1 MLGEDVM
8 LHVKKLRLLQKRGD
22 DIPKDKAIE
31 KTRKY
36 LTVVGNAI
44 ADLCARAGAGML
56 SGCRLPAEELHPKLW
71 QARNSTPKQWLCLP
85 EFDHQNVRQHLAQ
98 ALSSDRAPLF
108 RKDCCQGIP
117 VITSS
122 ARYR

>member
-1 MLGEDVM
+1 MYRWEGMLGEEVM

-44 ADLCARAGAGML
+44 ADLCARASAGTL
-56 SGCRLPAEELHPKLW
+56 PGCRLPSDELHPKLW
-71 QARNSTPKQWLCLP
+71 QARDTSPKQP
-85 EFDHQNVRQHLAQ
+85 SRP
-98 ALSSDRAPLF
+98 LSS
-108 RKDCCQGIP
+108 C
-117 VITSS
+117 
-122 ARYR
+122 

>member
-44 ADLCARAGAGML
+44 SHLCSRAGAGTL
-56 SGCRLPAEELHPKLW
+56 SSTKLSSDELHSKLW
-71 QARNSTPKQWLCLP
+71 QAW
-85 EFDHQNVRQHLAQ
+85 HLRTLSA
-98 ALSSDRAPLF
+98 AWLSSKLML
-108 RKDCCQGIP
+108 
-117 VITSS
+117 TSPTV
-122 ARYR
+122 

>member
-1 MLGEDVM
+1 MGWCRWEGMLGEEVM

-44 ADLCARAGAGML
+44 SHLCSRAGAGTLAGSKL
-56 SGCRLPAEELHPKLW
+56 SSDELHSKLW
-71 QARNSTPKQWLCLP
+71 QACHLPPFAAWPSLKVLLPTPSVWHLHASCAGISPWGWVMVST
-85 EFDHQNVRQHLAQ
+85 
-98 ALSSDRAPLF
+98 S
-108 RKDCCQGIP
+108 
-117 VITSS
+117 
-122 ARYR
+122 